1 MEGNEKKVGAVV
13 ETKKKSKRSF
23 GKSIVVSIMCFML
36 TFVSI
41 ISSFAVEE
49 TTDGSITWGLTTLL
63 SLIGSVWS
71 FMLANPL
78 IMVFVACSLIGA
90 AVGVFRKLKRASH

>member
-49 TTDGSITWGLTTLL
+49 TTDGSE
-63 SLIGSVWS
+63 
-71 FMLANPL
+71 A
-78 IMVFVACSLIGA
+78 VARGCEKSCHAGRSA
-90 AVGVFRKLKRASH
+90 T